1 MYKELQDLATAEMSS
16 LICHFLPC
24 SLQAGNSE
32 LLRVLWM
39 HQALGWCPVFTH
51 TPSPWN
57 GPLCLLPGKSFIL
70 QAPVQ
75 MLPLLR
81 SLLWLP
87 KKLTVPLL
95 TRVRAHSFK
104 EIILLFDCISH
115 ASISVTEGQGPHV
128 CIFDPRQL
136 DRCRHKVRLN
146 GMLLNEWMN
155 MT

>member
-51 TPSPWN
+51 P
-57 GPLCLLPGKSFIL
+57 LPGMVLSACYLANSFIL
-70 QAPVQ
+70 QAPIQ
-75 MLPLLR
+75 MRPLLR
-81 SLLWLP
+81 SLLWLS

-128 CIFDPRQL
+128 CIFDPQQL